1 MRIDAHQHF
10 WSYDP
15 VAYDWIGPGMEVLA
29 RDYLPEQLVP
39 ELETCAIDGAISVQA
54 RQDEA
59 ETDWLLELAKS
70 PPQLL
75 GVIGWTDLCAPNIE
89 ERLSDLAKNPLLV
102 GLRHVL
108 QDEPDDR
115 FMLLPEFQ
123 AGIACLAQ
131 HDLVYDLLLY
141 PRHLAPALELVDLA
155 PQQSFV
161 LDHLGKPC
169 ITLGTLEPWS
179 RDLKQ
184 LAQRPNVTCK
194 LSGLV
199 TEADWATWTLS
210 DLTPYL
216 DQALAA
222 FGPER
227 LMFGSDWPVCTLAGT
242 YQQVQDAVNTWAE
255 ALSPSE
261 QAAIFGGTAERIYL
275 TQAPC

>member
-39 ELETCAIDGAISVQA
+39 ELKTCAIDGAISVQA
-54 RQDEA
+54 RQDET
-59 ETDWLLELAKS
+59 ETSWLLELARS
-70 PPQLL
+70 SPQLM
-75 GVIGWTDLCAPNIE
+75 GVVGWTDLCAPDIE
-89 ERLSDLAKNPLLV
+89 ERLSDLARNPLLV

-115 FMLLPEFQ
+115 FMLLPEFR

-131 HDLVYDLLLY
+131 HNLVYDLLLY
-141 PRHLAPALELVDLA
+141 PRHLAPAIELVDLA
-155 PQQSFV
+155 PHQSFV

-169 ITLGTLEPWS
+169 IKVGTVEPWFN
-179 RDLKQ
+179 DLEQ
-184 LAQRPNVTCK
+184 LARRPNVTCK

-199 TEADWATWTLS
+199 TEADWATWNLS

-216 DQALAA
+216 DKALAA

-242 YQQVQDAVNTWAE
+242 YQKVWDAVNTWTE
-255 ALSPSE
+255 TLSPSE
-261 QAAIFGGTAERIYL
+261 QAAILGGTAERVYL
-275 TQAPC
+275 SRAQC